1 MGESITDFGH
11 TASRRDTFRCFKML
25 VIIFHYIISDTK
37 VKEDLVSLFYQLKK
51 KETSKEDES
60 PARIA
65 TGGRMLILKFF

>member
-37 VKEDLVSLFYQLKK
+37 VKEDLVSFFILSV
-51 KETSKEDES
+51 KEK
-60 PARIA
+60 RNQQ
-65 TGGRMLILKFF
+65 GG